1 MVSPDLMHPVSI
13 LIVAHVCSMLGFAT
27 FAALLPQL
35 RDEWSLTNAQAGLVG
50 GMFFG
55 GYIVSV
61 SYWTAL
67 TDRVDARKVY
77 AAGSMLA
84 AAASAGFGW
93 LASGFGSALLFQ
105 ALLGVG
111 IAGTYMPGLR
121 LLSDHVTGPKQSR
134 SIAFYTAS
142 FGVGTALS
150 LALAGAVAP
159 RAGWKAAFLV
169 SAIGPLIAET
179 LVIALLGA
187 LQRPD
192 AAARVTIF
200 VPFASWGTVLRHRDV
215 AGYIVGYAVHCLEL
229 FGSRSWMVAFLTYS
243 AGLQAARFPWR
254 AQSIAAVVNLM
265 AVPASIAGNEV
276 ALRIGRRR
284 WVLLAM
290 AASGAS
296 GILVGLSAQWHW
308 AVVLTLLAA
317 YAMLVMAESATLTAG
332 LVAASPPELRGSAMG
347 LYSLAGFGGGMLGP
361 VIFGA
366 ALDAA
371 GGAASPPAWVAAYA
385 AIGCGCLAAPVV
397 ARWFARR
404 GEVG

>member
-67 TDRVDARKVY
+67 TDRGDARKVY

-121 LLSDHVTGPKQSR
+121 LLSDHVTGPNQSR

-150 LALAGAVAP
+150 LAPA
-159 RAGWKAAFLV
+159 
-169 SAIGPLIAET
+169 SASE
-179 LVIALLGA
+179 
-187 LQRPD
+187 
-192 AAARVTIF
+192 
-200 VPFASWGTVLRHRDV
+200 S
-215 AGYIVGYAVHCLEL
+215 
-229 FGSRSWMVAFLTYS
+229 
-243 AGLQAARFPWR
+243 
-254 AQSIAAVVNLM
+254 
-265 AVPASIAGNEV
+265 AVPTPND
-276 ALRIGRRR
+276 
-284 WVLLAM
+284 
-290 AASGAS
+290 
-296 GILVGLSAQWHW
+296 
-308 AVVLTLLAA
+308 AV
-317 YAMLVMAESATLTAG
+317 
-332 LVAASPPELRGSAMG
+332 
-347 LYSLAGFGGGMLGP
+347 
-361 VIFGA
+361 
-366 ALDAA
+366 
-371 GGAASPPAWVAAYA
+371 
-385 AIGCGCLAAPVV
+385 
-397 ARWFARR
+397 
-404 GEVG
+404 